1 MSSLAT
7 TTVPVTF
14 DDVMKL
20 ITESNKAFQ
29 EEMRQYRIEADKQ
42 AEKRAAEADKRAAES
57 KIEAEKRAAEADKR
71 AAESKIEAENRA
83 AEADKRAAESKIEAE
98 KRAAEAD
105 KRAAESAKEMKAL
118 RTELGKLGNRLGDF
132 VQEMVHPAAV
142 RLFQERGLPVH
153 RVISNMRYLNDDR
166 QSILE
171 VDLFVINGTV
181 GILIECKSHAS
192 IDDVNEHLERLE
204 KFRIYFSEYKD
215 ITLHAAI
222 AAMVMPEEVARYA
235 YKKGMFVMAQNGE
248 SIDIKNDGK
257 FNPKIW

>member
-1 MSSLAT
+1 
-7 TTVPVTF
+7 
-14 DDVMKL
+14 
-20 ITESNKAFQ
+20 
-29 EEMRQYRIEADKQ
+29 
-42 AEKRAAEADKRAAES
+42 
-57 KIEAEKRAAEADKR
+57 
-71 AAESKIEAENRA
+71 
-83 AEADKRAAESKIEAE
+83 
-98 KRAAEAD
+98 
-105 KRAAESAKEMKAL
+105 MKAL

>member
-42 AEKRAAEADKRAAES
+42 AEKRAAEVDKRTAES

-71 AAESKIEAENRA
+71 AAESKI
-83 AEADKRAAESKIEAE
+83 
-98 KRAAEAD
+98 EAD

>member
-71 AAESKIEAENRA
+71 AAESKI
-83 AEADKRAAESKIEAE
+83 
-98 KRAAEAD
+98 EAD